1 MLATSGRDGTARI
14 WDLQGKEIAK
24 LVGHQGEVSS
34 VVFSSDGKMLA
45 TSGNDGTAHI
55 WDLQGKEIAKLVGH
69 QGEVSSVEFSSDGK
83 MLATSGRDGTA
94 RIWDLQGRQIA
105 EYQGEGYIS
114 KDFQFIATIP
124 KDDLSIVKLWRIQT
138 LDEMLDSACARLRP
152 YLTTNP
158 DISESDKQ
166 LCDK

>member
-1 MLATSGRDGTARI
+1 MLATSSSDGTARI

-24 LVGHQGEVSS
+24 LVGHQGDVDS
-34 VVFSSDGKMLA
+34 VV
-45 TSGNDGTAHI
+45 
-55 WDLQGKEIAKLVGH
+55 
-69 QGEVSSVEFSSDGK
+69 FSSDGK

-152 YLTTNP
+152 YLITNP
-158 DISESDKQ
+158 DVSESDRK